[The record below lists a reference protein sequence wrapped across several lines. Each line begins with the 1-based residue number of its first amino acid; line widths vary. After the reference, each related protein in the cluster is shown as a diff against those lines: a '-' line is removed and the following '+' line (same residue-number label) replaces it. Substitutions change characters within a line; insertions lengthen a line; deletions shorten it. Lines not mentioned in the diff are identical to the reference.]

1 MRLNDGKYLCP
12 FCVSSWDCDGPH
24 IEEKDLDNFYERLG
38 YIREDL
44 TLLALEEIDKYEASQ
59 NLELSILKRAVFESL
74 IKRSLN

>member
-1 MRLNDGKYLCP
+1 MRLNDGKYICP

-24 IEEKDLDNFYERLG
+24 IEEKDLNSFYERLG

-44 TLLALEEIDKYEASQ
+44 TLLALEEIDKYEA
-59 NLELSILKRAVFESL
+59 LAKIDLSILKRAVFESL

>member
-1 MRLNDGKYLCP
+1 MRLNDGKYICP

-24 IEEKDLDNFYERLG
+24 IEEKDLDSFYERLA

-44 TLLALEEIDKYEASQ
+44 TLLALEEIDKYEASAKRD
-59 NLELSILKRAVFESL
+59 LSDLKRSVFESL

>member
-1 MRLNDGKYLCP
+1 MRLNDGKYICP

-24 IEEKDLDNFYERLG
+24 IEEKDLNNFYERLG

-44 TLLALEEIDKYEASQ
+44 TLLALEEIDKYEASAKID
-59 NLELSILKRAVFESL
+59 LSLLKRAVFESL

>member
-24 IEEKDLDNFYERLG
+24 IEEKDLDSFYERLG

>member
-1 MRLNDGKYLCP
+1 MRLNDGKYICP

-24 IEEKDLDNFYERLG
+24 IAEEDLPSFEERLA

-44 TLLALEEIDKYEASQ
+44 SLLALEEIEKYESSTKT
-59 NLELSILKRAVFESL
+59 NLSVLKQAVYTRL